1 MNPLRIRNL
10 LLLSVWATACLTG
23 FLILWDYSFT
33 PGETKGAPLKIPAE
47 FKDGRFHLLMSIH
60 PRCPC
65 TKASLAELSRILA
78 KTKGKMGVSILV
90 YMPRGEQREWQ
101 NGDLLNESKSIPAV
115 SILSDQ
121 NGKIAESLGMT
132 TSGAVCLYD
141 KKGNLRYSGGITASR
156 GHEGD
161 NHGKSIILSQ
171 VFGKTTG
178 IVKGIVYG
186 CPIQNNPTDS

>member
-1 MNPLRIRNL
+1 LNPLRIRNF

-23 FLILWDYSFT
+23 FLLLWNYSFT
-33 PGETKGAPLKIPAE
+33 PGETEEAPLKIPSH
-47 FKDGRFHLLMSIH
+47 FQDGRFHLLMSIH

-65 TKASLAELSRILA
+65 TKASLAELHRILA

-101 NGDLLNESKSIPAV
+101 NGALLNEAKSISAV
-115 SILSDQ
+115 SIISDQ
-121 NGKIAESLGMT
+121 NGKIAELLGMS

-141 KKGNLRYSGGITASR
+141 KDGNLRYSGGITASR

-171 VFGKTTG
+171 VLGKTTG
-178 IVKGIVYG
+178 MEKGIVYG

>member
-1 MNPLRIRNL
+1 MNPSRIRNFW
-10 LLLSVWATACLTG
+10 LLSVWAAACLTG

-33 PGETKGAPLKIPAE
+33 PGEIEEAPLKIPAE
-47 FKDGRFHLLMSIH
+47 FKDGRFTLLMSIH

-65 TKASLAELSRILA
+65 TKASLAELHRILA

-90 YMPRGEQREWQ
+90 YIPKGEQREWQ
-101 NGDLLNESKSIPAV
+101 NGSLLNEAKSIPDV
-115 SILSDQ
+115 SLFSDE

-141 KKGNLRYSGGITASR
+141 KDGKLRYSGGITASR

-171 VFGKTTG
+171 VFGKTKG

>member
-1 MNPLRIRNL
+1 
-10 LLLSVWATACLTG
+10 
-23 FLILWDYSFT
+23 
-33 PGETKGAPLKIPAE
+33 
-47 FKDGRFHLLMSIH
+47 MSIH

-65 TKASLAELSRILA
+65 TKASLAELHRILA

-101 NGDLLNESKSIPAV
+101 NGALLNEAKSIPAV

-121 NGKIAESLGMT
+121 IGKIAESLGMT

-141 KKGNLRYSGGITASR
+141 KDGNLRYSGGITASR

-171 VFGKTTG
+171 VLGKTTG
-178 IVKGIVYG
+178 IEKGIVYG